1 MNLYIIFLILLSFFM
16 IYFLFFNKTIREGLD
31 MNDPLYISKT
41 TASDIIS
48 IRKELNELDGI
59 NERINNVE
67 KKINTTERGIIQLR
81 EREKEKER
89 KRQID
94 ENE

>member
-1 MNLYIIFLILLSFFM
+1 MIMKFYIIFLILFSLLM

-48 IRKELNELDGI
+48 IRKDLNELDGI
-59 NERINNVE
+59 NDRINNVE
-67 KKINTTERGIIQLR
+67 KQINTTEMGIKQLR
-81 EREKEKER
+81 EREKANKM
-89 KRQID
+89 
-94 ENE
+94 